1 METLIATVL
10 LIVIFMVTSLVIN
23 TLFSATI
30 TYNTQPVIVHLDAL
44 EYKYEHQ
51 SLHLPYVAVY
61 DDWEITVSNVH
72 KNAMTYTLFKATHQ
86 QTLKTITK
94 TTIANDKEP

>member
-30 TYNTQPVIVHLDAL
+30 THNAQNVVAHLDVL
-44 EYKYEHQ
+44 EYKYQHQ
-51 SLHLPYVAVY
+51 QLHVPYAAVH

-72 KNAMTYTLFKATHQ
+72 ENAMTYILFKATNK